1 MNEILKVGFVGY
13 SLTNFNEDKVKNI
26 IKLIFDIL
34 EWQNENQIE
43 IVSGLTNMGIP
54 KLVYEEA
61 VIRGMKT
68 VGIACKKA
76 YDYECF
82 DVDKKIIQGI
92 NWGDESDA
100 FLRYINILIKLGGGK
115 QSTKEFQDSINYQN
129 IKARIDIPLQQEGV
143 Y

>member
-1 MNEILKVGFVGY
+1 MSEILKVGFVGY

-61 VIRGMKT
+61 VRRGMTT
-68 VGIACKKA
+68 VGISCKKA

-82 DVDKKIIQGI
+82 DVDTKIIEGI

-115 QSTKEFQDSINYQN
+115 QAINEFQDSINYQN
-129 IKARIDIPLQQEGV
+129 IKARIDIPLQ
-143 Y
+143 

>member
-1 MNEILKVGFVGY
+1 MLKIGFVGY
-13 SLTNFNEDKVKNI
+13 SIMKFNEEKAKNI
-26 IKLIFDIL
+26 IKIIFDKL
-34 EWQNENQIE
+34 EEDENQIE

-129 IKARIDIPLQQEGV
+129 IKARIDIPL
-143 Y
+143 